1 MKNRNPFKPINLI
14 RSFLIAGSFLLIS
27 SCSDEVPTVSPT
39 ESGITESIYASGIIK
54 SENQYS
60 VFAKVNGIVEHV
72 YVASGDY
79 VIVGSPILSI
89 YNESQRLSNE
99 NAKLTADFYNFNSNV
114 KQLNELKNQIEIA
127 KLKMENDSSQFER
140 QKKLRSS
147 GAGTDVEFEASQL
160 AFQASAAKY
169 QSAITNYEEYKRQ
182 LSFNSTQAQRNVQ
195 ISGLAEKDFT
205 VYSEIEGR
213 VYTIN
218 KEKGEMISI
227 QSELAV
233 IGDSKRFIL
242 EMQVDERDIL
252 KIKLGQE
259 VIISM
264 DSYGDQTF
272 EAKIT
277 KIYPFMDTKSK
288 TFKLEAEFNTQPE
301 TLYPNMNFEANI
313 VIRTNA
319 KTLLIPRNCLVNDSF
334 VINEKGD
341 TLPVVTGLKNYQQV
355 EIISGLSLT
364 DKIRLPEE

>member
-1 MKNRNPFKPINLI
+1 MKYTVNKLRRYLGFSTLTFGITVIL
-14 RSFLIAGSFLLIS
+14 SA
-27 SCSDEVPTVSPT
+27 CSEKVATTSPT
-39 ESGITESIYASGIIK
+39 ESAITESIYASGIIK
-54 SENQYS
+54 SKNQYS

-72 YVASGDY
+72 YVESGDF
-79 VIVGSPILSI
+79 VIKGSPILSI
-89 YNESQRLSNE
+89 YNETQRLTNQ
-99 NAKLTADFYNFNSNV
+99 NANLTADFYNFNSNV
-114 KQLNELKNQIEIA
+114 KQLNELKNKIEIA
-127 KLKMENDSSQFER
+127 KLKMASDSVSFER
-140 QKKLRSS
+140 QKKLKASN
-147 GAGTDVEFEASQL
+147 AGTDVEYDASQL
-160 AFQASAAKY
+160 AFQASSSNY

-182 LSFNSTQAQRNVQ
+182 LTFNSSQAQRNAQ

-205 VYSEIEGR
+205 VYSEIDGR

-218 KEKGEMISI
+218 KEKGEMINI

-233 IGDSKRFIL
+233 IGDSKLFIL

-252 KIKLGQE
+252 NIKLGQR
-259 VIISM
+259 VIVTM
-264 DSYGDQTF
+264 DSYGHQTF

-288 TFKLEAEFNTQPE
+288 TFKLEAEFLEQPE

-313 VIRTNA
+313 VINTKA

-341 TLPVVTGLKNYQQV
+341 TIPVVTGLKNYQQV
-355 EIISGLSLT
+355 EILSGLTLT